1 MKNKPRDLLGVI
13 NLEDAA
19 EFFGV
24 SSKHLAANGRGILY
38 SPKNARGLKF
48 VELKGKKYILEKHW
62 RDFFDNLDS
71 NQNGWLMEKL
81 MTTKEAGEILNL
93 APDKIRDLF
102 EQGKLTGYIVSQNQR
117 RRTLR
122 FSPKDIMVFLE
133 SARQGAEIVEKP
145 LRYIPDSRR
154 IC

>member
-71 NQNGWLMEKL
+71 NQNG
-81 MTTKEAGEILNL
+81 
-93 APDKIRDLF
+93 
-102 EQGKLTGYIVSQNQR
+102 
-117 RRTLR
+117 
-122 FSPKDIMVFLE
+122 
-133 SARQGAEIVEKP
+133 
-145 LRYIPDSRR
+145 
-154 IC
+154 